1 MRINEDSPMITL
13 RNSTTAEISQ
23 FGRNLFLKWR
33 DDTLQNFEQAAQ
45 AWAQTIYETFREP
58 GGNSTFAL
66 VRMFRIDEYAKLP
79 PTLRAKAKADW
90 PYVIALAG
98 TYGDE
103 VAWCARQRSN
113 GHQVLD
119 PEVKSPMVWAA
130 IQSIGLTW
138 GPATSEALAMQQD
151 TALSKYF
158 YVPDAIDSPYVP
170 AQDEFVLP
178 YGIKSVIGFGIRF
191 LSNCAYMALCFSKV
205 PLVEADVE
213 KFVSLLPFVSTSL
226 AAFDGR
232 GALWT

>member
-1 MRINEDSPMITL
+1 MITL
-13 RNSTTAEISQ
+13 RNSSPVEISQ
-23 FGRNLFLKWR
+23 FGRNQFVKWR
-33 DDTLQNFEQAAQ
+33 NDTLQNFEQAAQ

-58 GGNSTFAL
+58 RENSTFAL
-66 VRMFRIDEYAKLP
+66 VRFYRIEKYDNLP
-79 PTLRAKAKADW
+79 PDLRAKAKADW
-90 PYVIALAG
+90 PYAIALVG

-103 VAWCARQRSN
+103 VAWCARQKSK

-119 PEVKSPMVWAA
+119 AESTAPMMRAA
-130 IQSIGLTW
+130 IQSIGLTG

-151 TALSKYF
+151 AALSKYF

-191 LSNCAYMALCFSKV
+191 LSRCAYMALCFSKV
-205 PLVEADVE
+205 SLAETDVE

-226 AAFDGR
+226 AAFDER